1 MGCVE
6 SASLEP
12 PGDGKSMLFWPP
24 DELAHQV
31 ASTRQN
37 DGHGNKIWFQFR
49 AYQTMINQEA
59 IFNVLLGHTVN
70 QLPYPPDEIAYKFAP
85 MRVTESRACQVLF
98 NQEAIF
104 NVLLG
109 HTVNQLPYPPDE
121 IAYKFAPMRVTES
134 RACQVLFNQE
144 AIFNVLL
151 GHTVNQLPY
160 PPDEIA
166 YKFAGRPRV
175 LEGHA
180 CQILV
185 NEKAIFNK
193 LPQVQSFREA
203 TQT

>member
-37 DGHGNKIWFQFR
+37 DRHGNKIWFQFR
-49 AYQTMINQEA
+49 AYQTMI
-59 IFNVLLGHTVN
+59 
-70 QLPYPPDEIAYKFAP
+70 
-85 MRVTESRACQVLF
+85 

>member
-37 DGHGNKIWFQFR
+37 DRHGNKIWFQFR
-49 AYQTMINQEA
+49 AYQTMI
-59 IFNVLLGHTVN
+59 
-70 QLPYPPDEIAYKFAP
+70 
-85 MRVTESRACQVLF
+85 
-98 NQEAIF
+98 
-104 NVLLG
+104 
-109 HTVNQLPYPPDE
+109 
-121 IAYKFAPMRVTES
+121 
-134 RACQVLFNQE
+134 NQE

>member
-1 MGCVE
+1 
-6 SASLEP
+6 
-12 PGDGKSMLFWPP
+12 
-24 DELAHQV
+24 
-31 ASTRQN
+31 
-37 DGHGNKIWFQFR
+37 
-49 AYQTMINQEA
+49 
-59 IFNVLLGHTVN
+59 
-70 QLPYPPDEIAYKFAP
+70 
-85 MRVTESRACQVLF
+85 
-98 NQEAIF
+98 
-104 NVLLG
+104 
-109 HTVNQLPYPPDE
+109 
-121 IAYKFAPMRVTES
+121 MRVTES